1 MAEKRKKIKI
11 CMEPQNSQCNIDKEE
26 QSWKHHFPWF
36 QTVLQSYIKQNSM
49 DWKKPAP
56 KSME

>member
-26 QSWKHHFPWF
+26 QSWKHYFP
-36 QTVLQSYIKQNSM
+36 
-49 DWKKPAP
+49 
-56 KSME
+56 